1 MPETDLFS
9 RQEILEFLGS
19 DGEHYYSDLSE
30 SLFLLQQGKNIG
42 SALKFTISKPTRIF
56 LISRLNEF
64 KKDNGILDIQLLS
77 IFLRIRPFIEILI
90 IITDKYESVVTNP
103 PYLPTRN
110 MNKELKDYVEQNYPK
125 TSSDLFAVFMEV
137 ISSKSIPS
145 GKMAIIN
152 QWSWMCIDTYSGF
165 RKEFLTKFTIDSL
178 LHLGIGVFPE
188 LNTKKVQSVSLSFT
202 NGKIQK
208 VGIYVKLDE
217 TFKAFEKEKLFLQGL
232 NRYHKSIDKFK
243 IIPENP
249 ICFWIPDELIE
260 KYLTEKTFNDIVRPC
275 AGMQTG
281 DNSTFVRYWY
291 EVDIKKVLKFCNSAE
306 EAMKSQKKWFPYNN
320 GGGYQKWYGNEFY
333 LVNWKNN
340 GQAIKEHPSST
351 IRNKNK
357 YFKQGIS
364 WSLISLTF
372 SARYSEC
379 GHLFDVGGSSGFP
392 EYENLHYSLAFLN
405 SKVSTYL
412 LSALNFTLN
421 VQVGDIKR
429 LLFIPPSDDMRKQII
444 ETTIRLIEISKFSFD
459 LNELS
464 SEFKSIALLNS
475 ESCSLRE
482 VTDSFNLDL
491 KQKLIEFIS
500 LEKKINNLLI
510 ELYHLGGVLDS
521 TLDYQYLTI
530 FNDYISLGEIRSTST
545 QQDLAYED
553 ISINKLTIIVE
564 LLSYFVGI
572 LMGRYRLD
580 KPELNIAHKD
590 LISVEL
596 ESYNYYNHVI
606 EIDQDAIIPILGDE
620 SSFSDDLTIRIRHL
634 VETLWGEKTLTMN
647 INFIEEVLGMTLE
660 KYLSMK
666 FWDYHKTMYKKT
678 PIYWLFESPKGSF
691 RVLTYMH
698 RMDKFTVQKIRLN
711 YLHRYMDHLSGEI
724 DRLKGIGD
732 NLRRI
737 EKLENALIDCR
748 DYSDI
753 LKPLADRQITFDLDD
768 GVKKNYKLF
777 EGAVKPI

>member
-1 MPETDLFS
+1 
-9 RQEILEFLGS
+9 
-19 DGEHYYSDLSE
+19 
-30 SLFLLQQGKNIG
+30 
-42 SALKFTISKPTRIF
+42 
-56 LISRLNEF
+56 
-64 KKDNGILDIQLLS
+64 
-77 IFLRIRPFIEILI
+77 
-90 IITDKYESVVTNP
+90 
-103 PYLPTRN
+103 
-110 MNKELKDYVEQNYPK
+110 
-125 TSSDLFAVFMEV
+125 
-137 ISSKSIPS
+137 
-145 GKMAIIN
+145 
-152 QWSWMCIDTYSGF
+152 
-165 RKEFLTKFTIDSL
+165 
-178 LHLGIGVFPE
+178 
-188 LNTKKVQSVSLSFT
+188 
-202 NGKIQK
+202 
-208 VGIYVKLDE
+208 
-217 TFKAFEKEKLFLQGL
+217 
-232 NRYHKSIDKFK
+232 
-243 IIPENP
+243 
-249 ICFWIPDELIE
+249 
-260 KYLTEKTFNDIVRPC
+260 
-275 AGMQTG
+275 
-281 DNSTFVRYWY
+281 
-291 EVDIKKVLKFCNSAE
+291 
-306 EAMKSQKKWFPYNN
+306 
-320 GGGYQKWYGNEFY
+320 
-333 LVNWKNN
+333 
-340 GQAIKEHPSST
+340 
-351 IRNKNK
+351 
-357 YFKQGIS
+357 
-364 WSLISLTF
+364 
-372 SARYSEC
+372 
-379 GHLFDVGGSSGFP
+379 
-392 EYENLHYSLAFLN
+392 
-405 SKVSTYL
+405 
-412 LSALNFTLN
+412 
-421 VQVGDIKR
+421 
-429 LLFIPPSDDMRKQII
+429 
-444 ETTIRLIEISKFSFD
+444 
-459 LNELS
+459 
-464 SEFKSIALLNS
+464 
-475 ESCSLRE
+475 
-482 VTDSFNLDL
+482 
-491 KQKLIEFIS
+491 
-500 LEKKINNLLI
+500 
-510 ELYHLGGVLDS
+510 LYHLGGVLDS